1 MMSIIYLFWMY
12 VLLFAVIGAM
22 RGWAKE
28 LMVVFSVVTALAV
41 NMLLEKY
48 IPLVRD
54 LVKPDQ
60 APTPEALK
68 AEFWIRTLILIALV
82 YFGYQTV
89 SISRFASK
97 AVRERLQDSM
107 FGAVLGGFNGY
118 LIAGSILYY
127 NHVAG
132 YPFPKIIIPAQD
144 PTIANAIATMMGY
157 MPPQFLGEP
166 GIYFAVIIIL
176 IFIIVVYI

>member
-12 VLLFAVIGAM
+12 VFLFGVIGAM

-28 LMVVFSVVTALAV
+28 LMVSFSVVTALAV

-48 IPLVRD
+48 IPLVKN
-54 LVKPDQ
+54 LVDPNQ
-60 APTPEALK
+60 PTPDALS
-68 AEFWIRTLILIALV
+68 AQFWIRTLILIALV

-97 AVRERLQDSM
+97 AMRERLQDSM

-118 LIAGSILYY
+118 LIAGSVLFY
-127 NHVAG
+127 NHTAV
-132 YPFPKIIIPAQD
+132 YPFPKIVSPATDQAII
-144 PTIANAIATMMGY
+144 NAIATMMEY
-157 MPPQFLGEP
+157 MPPRFLGEP

>member
-1 MMSIIYLFWMY
+1 MMSIIYIFWMY

-28 LMVVFSVVTALAV
+28 LLVAFSVITSLAI
-41 NMLLEKY
+41 NLLLEKY

-54 LVKPDQ
+54 LDKTSSSV
-60 APTPEALK
+60 
-68 AEFWIRTLILIALV
+68 FWIRTIILIALV

-89 SISRFASK
+89 SIGRFASK
-97 AVRERLQDSM
+97 AARERLQDAL
-107 FGAVLGGFNGY
+107 FGAVLGAMNGY
-118 LIAGSILYY
+118 FVAGTILFY
-127 NHVAG
+127 NHVAN
-132 YPFPKIIIPAQD
+132 YPYRDIISPATD
-144 PTIANAIATMMGY
+144 PVVAQAIEVMMKY
-157 MPPQFLGEP
+157 MPPRFLGEP

>member
-1 MMSIIYLFWMY
+1 MMSIIYIFWMY

-28 LMVVFSVVTALAV
+28 LLVAFSVVTALAF
-41 NMLLEKY
+41 NLLLEKY

-54 LVKPDQ
+54 LDKSSSSV
-60 APTPEALK
+60 
-68 AEFWIRTLILIALV
+68 FWIRTLILVALV

-97 AVRERLQDSM
+97 AARERLQDSL
-107 FGAVLGGFNGY
+107 FGAVLGGLNGY
-118 LIAGSILYY
+118 LVAGTILFY
-127 NHVAG
+127 NHVAN
-132 YPFPKIIIPAQD
+132 YPYKDIISPATD
-144 PTIANAIATMMGY
+144 PVIVQAIDTMMKY
-157 MPPQFLGEP
+157 MPPRFLGEP

>member
-1 MMSIIYLFWMY
+1 MMSIVYLFWMY
-12 VLLFAVIGAM
+12 VFLFGVIGAM

-28 LMVVFSVVTALAV
+28 LMVSFSVVTALAV

-54 LVKPDQ
+54 LVDPNK
-60 APTPEALK
+60 PTPDALG
-68 AEFWIRTLILIALV
+68 AQFWIRTLILIALV

-118 LIAGSILYY
+118 LIAGSVLFY
-127 NHVAG
+127 NHMAN
-132 YPFPKIIIPAQD
+132 YPFPEVVSRATDPVIAQ
-144 PTIANAIATMMGY
+144 AIENMMKY
-157 MPPQFLGEP
+157 MPPHFLGEP

>member
-12 VLLFAVIGAM
+12 VFLFAVIGAM

-28 LMVVFSVVTALAV
+28 LMVAFSVVTSLAV
-41 NMLLEKY
+41 NLLLEKY

-54 LVKPDQ
+54 LDP
-60 APTPEALK
+60 K
-68 AEFWIRTLILIALV
+68 ASGSVFWIRTLILVALV

-97 AVRERLQDSM
+97 AVRERLQDSL

-118 LIAGSILYY
+118 LIAGSILFY
-127 NHVAG
+127 NHMANYPYSDIISRATDPVVARG
-132 YPFPKIIIPAQD
+132 
-144 PTIANAIATMMGY
+144 N
-157 MPPQFLGEP
+157 
-166 GIYFAVIIIL
+166 
-176 IFIIVVYI
+176 